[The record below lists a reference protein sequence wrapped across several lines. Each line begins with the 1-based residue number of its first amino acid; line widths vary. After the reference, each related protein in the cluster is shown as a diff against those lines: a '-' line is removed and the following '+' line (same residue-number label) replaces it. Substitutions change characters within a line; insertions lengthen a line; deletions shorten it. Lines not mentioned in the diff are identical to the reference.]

1 MYVSYKNFIFY
12 CTLINFVKR
21 NNTDQNTLKKI
32 LSSKTMLMTTI
43 KDSMTREDKTIKDYK
58 LQSLK
63 YKKLVSRYHRLNEK
77 HLNEQSVFI

>member
-32 LSSKTMLMTTI
+32 LSSKTVLMTTI
-43 KDSMTREDKTIKDYK
+43 KDSMTREDKTKR
-58 LQSLK
+58 LQTAKFKVQEISK
-63 YKKLVSRYHRLNEK
+63 
-77 HLNEQSVFI
+77 